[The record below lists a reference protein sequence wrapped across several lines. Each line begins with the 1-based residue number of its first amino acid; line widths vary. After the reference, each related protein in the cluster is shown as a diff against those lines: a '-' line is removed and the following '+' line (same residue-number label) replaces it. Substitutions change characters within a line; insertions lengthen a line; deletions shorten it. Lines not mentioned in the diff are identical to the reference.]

1 VSNAIKFTDGGG
13 GVFVRFAEIG
23 DHVELQVSDTGIGI
37 VESKLPFVFDRFYQ
51 EETHVRLYQGT
62 GIGLSLVKE
71 LVELMGGTI
80 TDDSVKFQ
88 GTTFTVRF
96 PAFRREAGLPEQWLV
111 IPPQAA
117 ERIED
122 HKAESKR
129 RSDVH
134 PIVDAQTKSEDAPL
148 ILVVED
154 HNEVRHFVKGL
165 LDKDFEVITAR
176 NGQEGL
182 QIAIEQV
189 PDVIVSDV
197 NMPEM
202 DGFEM
207 ARLLREEDVV
217 NHIPVIFLT
226 ARDEDVDRMQ
236 GWEEGAQAYL
246 TKPFNEDELLQVCH
260 NMLEQRDRMYAYFK
274 RVVEI
279 QKKKDEKKS
288 LTKSESFCF
297 GSNRWSTNIST
308 AAISA

>member
-1 VSNAIKFTDGGG
+1 M
-13 GVFVRFAEIG
+13 
-23 DHVELQVSDTGIGI
+23 
-37 VESKLPFVFDRFYQ
+37 
-51 EETHVRLYQGT
+51 YQGT
-62 GIGLSLVKE
+62 GIGLSPVKE

-96 PAFRREAGLPEQWLV
+96 PAFRREADLPEQWLV

-297 GSNRWSTNIST
+297 GSNRWSTNMST